1 MFRSKSAMTALA
13 AFTILN
19 ALSVSTVATA
29 APTTPSAITTLRV
42 DAPRSAGPRASLRLD
57 LGKTK
62 AWVGQAIPI
71 TLMAIFRDVE
81 GVTLEGAPQLVSK
94 SLFTSNLSAK
104 PHQSTQILDGQP
116 TLTVTWKGTL
126 TPSAP
131 GPIELSVSL
140 PARLQYR
147 DAPASIAIPDVD
159 DSDDDSFGNFGMGSF
174 DPSAIF
180 NQMRQRMRRMMERPL
195 GNVRTQD
202 ITLKAS
208 ARGVEALTLPALGQP
223 ATFTGAVGHF
233 NLKASV
239 SSARVQISEP
249 VTLRIE
255 VEGSGD
261 LDRVDLAGVPGSD
274 SWKAYPT
281 AALSQPPT
289 PDKRPSL
296 KVFEQVLVPLRGGDL
311 TVPAVAFTA
320 FDPTTG
326 QSLTRETAP
335 LTVFVEGTAPAASS
349 PTIGR
354 KTAAASP
361 IPKPKAL
368 EVLLASRAAILARRH
383 VGFGVALITLLALAA
398 AAYGAL
404 RRRGSHRS
412 LYRRMRRAAS
422 EGQVGKFFE
431 SARNLIQAHLG
442 KVWAMSPDQVTS
454 RVIQERLGRRGEPL
468 AELLL
473 ADETLRFARGGL
485 ESGNLKHLCSDVEHS
500 LRAAS

>member
-1 MFRSKSAMTALA
+1 MTALA
-13 AFTILN
+13 AFTILT
-19 ALSVSTVATA
+19 ALSVGTVA
-29 APTTPSAITTLRV
+29 APAPNTPVPATLSRA
-42 DAPRSAGPRASLRLD
+42 DSPISHSPRASLRLD
-57 LGKTK
+57 LGKAK

-71 TLMAIFRDVE
+71 TLTAFFRDVE
-81 GVTLEGAPQLVSK
+81 GVTLEGAPQLESK
-94 SLFTSNLSAK
+94 SLITSNLSQK
-104 PHQSTQILDGQP
+104 PQQSTRLLDGQP

-131 GPIELSVSL
+131 GPIQLSVSL

-147 DAPASIAIPDVD
+147 DAPAPIAIPDVD
-159 DSDDDSFGNFGMGSF
+159 DDNDDVLGNFGMGSF

-202 ITLKAS
+202 IALKAS
-208 ARGVEALTLPALGQP
+208 TRTLEALALPSLGQP

-233 NLKASV
+233 DLKASV
-239 SSARVQISEP
+239 SSARVQVNEP

-281 AALSQPPT
+281 AALSQPTT

-311 TVPAVAFTA
+311 MVPAVAFTA
-320 FDPTTG
+320 FDPNLD
-326 QSLTRETAP
+326 QYVTRETAP
-335 LTVFVEGTAPAASS
+335 LTVSVEGTATPASSVMVGRGVAVASS
-349 PTIGR
+349 PTP
-354 KTAAASP
+354 A
-361 IPKPKAL
+361 KAPPQL
-368 EVLLASRAAILARRH
+368 PRAWGLVLSRRH
-383 VGFGVALITLLALAA
+383 VGLGAALVALLALAA
-398 AAYGAL
+398 TIYRAL
-404 RRRGSHRS
+404 KRPGSERH

-422 EGQVGKFFE
+422 EGRVATFFE
-431 SARNLIQAHLG
+431 SATCLTQAHLA
-442 KVWAMSPDQVTS
+442 KVWAMSPDQVTCQA
-454 RVIQERLGRRGEPL
+454 IHERLGSKGEPL

-473 ADETLRFARGGL
+473 ADETLRFARGDL
-485 ESGNLKHLCSDVEHS
+485 ESGNLKHLCLDVEHS